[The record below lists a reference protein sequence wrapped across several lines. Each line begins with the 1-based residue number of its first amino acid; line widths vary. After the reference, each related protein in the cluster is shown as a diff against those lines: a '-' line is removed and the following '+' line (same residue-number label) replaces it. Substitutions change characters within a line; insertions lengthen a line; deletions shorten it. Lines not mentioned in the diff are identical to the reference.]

1 MADEKLN
8 TGPAENISPEAAE
21 PITTPEQA
29 AASEPQQ
36 EQTGPAIP
44 ESGDV
49 VVSFDKINELM
60 AEKRQNARAEVE
72 KAETPETPEAAA
84 PGETPQP
91 ANTEEPKK
99 PRRGRPPKAEKA
111 ATENQK
117 SEKSAGARKG
127 RPPKADKTAPDKPKP
142 SKRDKVSRSDGKAP
156 DAKEP
161 IKPAQDT
168 ALKETAAV
176 EQTAPEPTTPPRPVE
191 EGKLVYLKLSEV
203 HPFHT
208 FRPHPF
214 KVRDDAKMQEIVA
227 SIRVN
232 GVMVPG
238 LARPEKDGNG
248 YEIVAGHR
256 RTHGSELA
264 GLEEMPFI
272 VREMTDHE
280 AVQAMKD
287 SNKQRDGMLPSE
299 LAALLELEVEDIKH
313 QGGRLKGV
321 AEGDVGKRSVE
332 IVGEAHDMNYKKVM
346 RYLRL
351 NSLVP
356 ELLDKVDDKKMGFMP
371 AVELS
376 YIKPKNQRLIAVSI
390 DGEQASPSLAQ
401 AKRLRELDKEGKL
414 EKVFGGAVEL
424 KERVTAYEYSVA
436 EKMGLKLEEKDRI
449 AKYAAGLIQDEDFVY
464 IDAGT
469 TTGDILKFLKV
480 TRAVFVTNAVVH
492 AQTLAGRGFKVL
504 LVGGELKSTTEAVI
518 GNQAMNTIRGYHF
531 TKGFFG
537 TNGLTRKSGCT
548 TPDANEA
555 AVKAAAMEQCR
566 ECYVL
571 CDSSKFDNISSV
583 TFADFYRSTI
593 ITDRIPS
600 GYEDCANIIEVQ
612 KEQK

>member
-8 TGPAENISPEAAE
+8 TGPGEEKFPEAPAPVTVDE
-21 PITTPEQA
+21 PQAPAPEQTA
-29 AASEPQQ
+29 APTPQQ
-36 EQTGPAIP
+36 EGPAQP
-44 ESGDV
+44 EPGDV

-60 AEKRQNARAEVE
+60 NEKRQTARAEVE
-72 KAETPETPEAAA
+72 KEEAAKE
-84 PGETPQP
+84 PEEKTQEEPP
-91 ANTEEPKK
+91 AAGDGEPKK
-99 PRRGRPPKAEKA
+99 ARRGRPPKEEKA
-111 ATENQK
+111 EP
-117 SEKSAGARKG
+117 AGKEAAKPRKG
-127 RPPKADKTAPDKPKP
+127 RPPKADKTALDKPKP

-332 IVGEAHDMNYKKVM
+332 IVGEAHEMNYKKVM

-414 EKVFGGAVEL
+414 NGDVIDGILSEQKKEDRGVIISTAELEKYFG
-424 KERVTAYEYSVA
+424 KEVTPA
-436 EKMGLKLEEKDRI
+436 KM
-449 AKYAAGLIQDEDFVY
+449 
-464 IDAGT
+464 
-469 TTGDILKFLKV
+469 
-480 TRAVFVTNAVVH
+480 
-492 AQTLAGRGFKVL
+492 
-504 LVGGELKSTTEAVI
+504 
-518 GNQAMNTIRGYHF
+518 
-531 TKGFFG
+531 
-537 TNGLTRKSGCT
+537 
-548 TPDANEA
+548 
-555 AVKAAAMEQCR
+555 
-566 ECYVL
+566 
-571 CDSSKFDNISSV
+571 
-583 TFADFYRSTI
+583 
-593 ITDRIPS
+593 
-600 GYEDCANIIEVQ
+600 
-612 KEQK
+612 KEQIMSLLDDWKEKQPPELAKAPKKQELDK

>member
-8 TGPAENISPEAAE
+8 TGPGEEKFPEAPAPVTVDE
-21 PITTPEQA
+21 PQAPAPEQTA
-29 AASEPQQ
+29 APTPQQ
-36 EQTGPAIP
+36 EGPAQP
-44 ESGDV
+44 EPGDV

-60 AEKRQNARAEVE
+60 NEKRQTARAEVE
-72 KAETPETPEAAA
+72 KEEAAKE
-84 PGETPQP
+84 PEEKTQEEPP
-91 ANTEEPKK
+91 AAGDGEPKK
-99 PRRGRPPKAEKA
+99 ARRGRPPKEEKA
-111 ATENQK
+111 EP
-117 SEKSAGARKG
+117 AGKEAAKPRKG
-127 RPPKADKTAPDKPKP
+127 RPPKADKAAPDKPKP

-156 DAKEP
+156 DTKEP

-168 ALKETAAV
+168 ALKETAAA

-313 QGGRLKGV
+313 QGGRLKDV

-332 IVGEAHDMNYKKVM
+332 IVGEAHEMNYKKVM

-414 EKVFGGAVEL
+414 NGDV
-424 KERVTAYEYSVA
+424 
-436 EKMGLKLEEKDRI
+436 
-449 AKYAAGLIQDEDFVY
+449 
-464 IDAGT
+464 IDG
-469 TTGDILKFLKV
+469 ILWNFNRHLP
-480 TRAVFVTNAVVH
+480 F
-492 AQTLAGRGFKVL
+492 
-504 LVGGELKSTTEAVI
+504 S
-518 GNQAMNTIRGYHF
+518 
-531 TKGFFG
+531 
-537 TNGLTRKSGCT
+537 
-548 TPDANEA
+548 D
-555 AVKAAAMEQCR
+555 
-566 ECYVL
+566 
-571 CDSSKFDNISSV
+571 
-583 TFADFYRSTI
+583 
-593 ITDRIPS
+593 
-600 GYEDCANIIEVQ
+600 
-612 KEQK
+612 